1 MASWEQGLYFVFHP
15 TPATENEIREMSEAL
30 PPDVG
35 ENGAAAGLPLI
46 PELETYRAGFRWAKT
61 EILHLT
67 GSLDELTYNRRP
79 RPDAWS
85 AAECVEHLSA
95 TARLVIPALDQGI
108 RAARE
113 RGWLAPGPFEYG
125 RFEQW
130 FARQAGGEDLPPKRR
145 YRAPRIYRPAHRE
158 YEPGHAVQEFLHL
171 QDRYID
177 ALQLASGV
185 DLARTKIASPA
196 SRLLRLSL
204 GQWLR
209 AMDSHQRR
217 HLWQA
222 RNAIAHPAR
231 PAL

>member
-85 AAECVEHLSA
+85 QAW
-95 TARLVIPALDQGI
+95 QGS
-108 RAARE
+108 
-113 RGWLAPGPFEYG
+113 G
-125 RFEQW
+125 R
-130 FARQAGGEDLPPKRR
+130 
-145 YRAPRIYRPAHRE
+145 RAPRVHRGLVRVGTVRDAFAPRTVERVASFFSISRPPVSDVPS
-158 YEPGHAVQEFLHL
+158 Y
-171 QDRYID
+171 
-177 ALQLASGV
+177 
-185 DLARTKIASPA
+185 TKI
-196 SRLLRLSL
+196 
-204 GQWLR
+204 
-209 AMDSHQRR
+209 
-217 HLWQA
+217 
-222 RNAIAHPAR
+222 NAG
-231 PAL
+231 